1 MKYNLDHLT
10 QADTQE
16 VFGPIQDD
24 EALVLFAL
32 IRCMRIRNVVEV
44 GSQHGYSAKNF
55 LEAVGKNGHV
65 IGIDINETPKLADNH
80 TTIIKDISLITENE
94 IPWEIDLVFYDCHNL
109 QAQMSFH
116 SRMIQFNKITKK
128 TTIVL
133 HDTNLYP
140 SGVVQHAY
148 KIKDGWVHQPDER
161 KMVNLLVEQG
171 WSAVCLHTR
180 LENHDEALPYRHGIT
195 ILQQF
200 SKLET

>member
-10 QADTQE
+10 QPDTQE

-24 EALVLFAL
+24 EALALFAL
-32 IRCMRIRNVVEV
+32 VKCMRIRNVVEV
-44 GSQHGYSAKNF
+44 GSFAGYSARNF
-55 LEAVGKNGHV
+55 LKAVGENGHV
-65 IGIDINETPKLADNH
+65 IGVDINQTPKLADNH
-80 TTIIKDISLITENE
+80 TTIIKDISLVAEDE

-116 SRMIQFNKITKK
+116 LRMVEFNKITKR

-140 SGVVQHAY
+140 RQMGANCY
-148 KIKDGWVHQPDER
+148 KVRDGWVHQQDER

-171 WSAVCLHTR
+171 WSAICLHTKS
-180 LENHDEALPYRHGIT
+180 ENHDHTLPFRHGIT

-200 SKLET
+200 NKLET